1 MVTAV
6 TRRIRISV
14 ETRYQPEFS
23 DPARQRYMHSYSIM
37 IQNLSHESV
46 QLLSRY
52 WEINNAFGVKRV
64 VEGEG
69 VVGEQPIIE
78 AGKMHVYS
86 SACDMDTLIGTM
98 EGFYTF
104 QRISDKTRLTANIP
118 LFVLEV
124 PFLLS

>member
-1 MVTAV
+1 
-6 TRRIRISV
+6 
-14 ETRYQPEFS
+14 
-23 DPARQRYMHSYSIM
+23 MHSYSIM
-37 IQNLSHESV
+37 IQNLSDESI

-52 WEINNAFGVKRV
+52 WEINNAFGVERI

-78 AGKMHVYS
+78 AGKMHIYS
-86 SACDMDTLIGTM
+86 SACDMDTLMGTM
-98 EGFYTF
+98 KGFYTF
-104 QRISDKTRLTANIP
+104 QRMTDETEFTANIP